1 MKKKYLIAMGLSL
14 AMLMTGC
21 SSFSEIH
28 EMTMLDKGDKQTSSQ
43 SSDEEKD
50 MDSEEDNEETDN
62 KNDDNNDN
70 DNKDDD
76 NNQGDTARELSKA
89 ELSEFEDMFSD
100 LKYEAFIDYG
110 FADVTE
116 IPWDDV
122 VYYESEN
129 LWTPA
134 DDEKENIYL
143 DTVGKT
149 VDEYLGM
156 IVYVEQSKLEEFC
169 LTYTGTDYSNAKFPL
184 TWLYIPECDAYFYE
198 VTDASDP
205 TYSVLSGIVND
216 TTYTVEILD
225 PAYDYNKSRTFTFI
239 KDGDDVKVIS
249 NIIHWEEGADNS
261 YTFDSEIYGES
272 IIYTYGTTAY
282 LIANGNQR
290 GYIYTTYSGHEM
302 TSIDDI
308 YFFDFNADGI
318 KDILVVGD
326 SNESPTIT
334 VTYSNGRYYSNWLT
348 GLDDAINDG
357 IDGDLTED
365 NLKAF
370 LLKYGSNGSYSSYK
384 EAYSQVAYIRDLD
397 DYEYNYGLQDL
408 DEDGM
413 PELFIKKVEGSWFR
427 IDVYSF
433 EDDYAVRIASLA
445 ATQDTLETE
454 EIDEYEDVTLGQI
467 DMSLTYEEL
476 ISKLDG

>member
-21 SSFSEIH
+21 SSFGEIH

-50 MDSEEDNEETDN
+50 MDSDEDNEEKEN
-62 KNDDNNDN
+62 NDNNDN
-70 DNKDDD
+70 DNQDDD

-89 ELSEFEDMFSD
+89 ELSELEEMFTD
-100 LKYEAFIDYG
+100 HKYEAFIDYG

-122 VYYESEN
+122 AYFGYDS
-129 LWTPA
+129 LWTQA
-134 DDEKENIYL
+134 DDEKESIYL

-149 VDEYLGM
+149 IDEYVGV
-156 IVYVEQSKLEEFC
+156 IVYIEKSKLEEFC

-184 TWLYIPECDAYFYE
+184 TWLYIPECDAYFHE
-198 VTDASDP
+198 VSDFDDD
-205 TYSVLSGIVND
+205 TYSVSSGIVND
-216 TTYTVEILD
+216 NTYTVEIYD
-225 PAYDYNKSRTFTFI
+225 SVYDYNKPRTFTFT
-239 KDGDDVKVIS
+239 KDGDDVKVVS

-261 YTFDSEIYGES
+261 YTFDSELYGES
-272 IIYTYGTTAY
+272 TIYTYGTTAY
-282 LIANGNQR
+282 LIANGNLQSH
-290 GYIYTTYSGHEM
+290 IYTTYSGHEM
-302 TSIDDI
+302 TSIEDI

-326 SNESPTIT
+326 SDEGQVIT
-334 VTYSNGRYYSNWLT
+334 VTYSVRKGYTNWLT
-348 GLDDAINDG
+348 GLDDAINEG
-357 IDGDLTED
+357 VDGDLTED
-365 NLKAF
+365 NLKTF
-370 LLKYGSNGSYSSYK
+370 LLEYGSDGSYSSYQ
-384 EAYSQVAYIRDLD
+384 EAYSQVAYIRNLD

-408 DEDGM
+408 DGEGM
-413 PELFIKKVEGSWFR
+413 PELIIKKDEGSRSR

-433 EDDYAVRIASLA
+433 KDGFAVLIVSLA
-445 ATQDTLETE
+445 ATSDTLETVE
-454 EIDEYEDVTLGQI
+454 VDEYEDVTLGQI

-476 ISKLDG
+476 ISELDG